1 MEPIITPQLEFAPL
15 APELILAATGLVLL
29 MMEAFDGKGRDRA
42 KLIVSLVGVAV
53 AAVAA
58 VRLWNWDGEPSVL
71 AGMIAAD
78 RFAVL
83 TRLII
88 LAVSAVALIFTYHYF
103 RRTGEGSGEI
113 YALMIFAVSGMTLMV
128 ASADLIMVFLALEI
142 FSLSLYILTGSSM
155 RMSSGE
161 AALKY
166 FLLGAFSSAFFLYGI
181 AMTYGA
187 TGTTKITEIAGQLTG
202 NTEASD
208 LALAALGLLVV
219 GFAFKIGAVPF
230 HMWKPDVYQGA
241 PTPITAFMAA
251 GTIVAA
257 FAALIRVLDVAFQ
270 PLAWNWTPVVWVLAA
285 ASMILGAFLAIAQT
299 DIKRMLAY
307 SSIANAGYVLTGL
320 VAYDS
325 VGITSA
331 LFYLLSYGIM
341 TIGAFGTVML
351 ISGHGE
357 SHTDLDAYRGLAR
370 RRPYL
375 AGLMTLFLLSMA
387 GIPPTVGFIA
397 KVGVFGAAVGVG
409 EWSLV
414 VIAVLSSVVAA
425 YFYLRVIVMMYMQEP
440 DAYGEVAD
448 PEVPRGTAALLL
460 VPALLVLVLGVLP
473 GLIWGFLQSASVLK
487 W

>member
-1 MEPIITPQLEFAPL
+1 MEPIITPPLEFAPL
-15 APELILAATGLVLL
+15 APELILAACGVVLL
-29 MMEAFDGKGRDRA
+29 MMEAFDGKGRDLA
-42 KLIVSLVGVAV
+42 KLIVALVGVAG

-58 VRLWNWDGEPSVL
+58 VRLWNWDGESTVL
-71 AGMIAAD
+71 AGMISAD

-88 LAVSAVALIFTYHYF
+88 LAVSALALILTYHYF
-103 RRTGEGSGEI
+103 RRTDEGSGEI

-128 ASADLIMVFLALEI
+128 ASADLIMVFLALEV

-155 RMSSGE
+155 RMASGE

-187 TGTTKITEIAGQLTG
+187 TGTTKITKIASQLTG
-202 NTEASD
+202 KTEVSD
-208 LALAALGLLVV
+208 LALAALGLLAV

-270 PLAWNWTPVVWVLAA
+270 PLAWNWTPVVGILAA

-351 ISGHGE
+351 ISGRGE
-357 SHTDLDAYRGLAR
+357 SNTDLDAYRGLAR
-370 RRPYL
+370 RKPYL

-397 KVGVFGAAVGVG
+397 KVGVFGAAVGAG
-409 EWSLV
+409 QWPLV

-440 DAYGEVAD
+440 DTYGEVAD
-448 PEVPRGTAALLL
+448 PDVPRGTATLLL
-460 VPALLVLVLGVLP
+460 VPALLVLVLGVFP